1 MLNGPSYGVEI
12 RVRQPLKIVCV
23 GGGPAGLYFALLM
36 KKQQPSHEIIVYER
50 NAADDTFG
58 WGVVFS
64 DQTLGNFGDAD
75 PESKATI
82 LQSFAHWD
90 DIHVWFKGRK
100 IRSAGHGFSGISRIR
115 LLRILQDRCQEL
127 GVELEM
133 GHEVNSVR
141 DFDQADLIVASDG
154 MNSVVR
160 NEFADHFG
168 PQVDERKNRFI
179 WLGTRKVFDAFSFIF
194 IESEWGWFQA
204 HAYRFDSETS
214 TFIVETTED
223 SWRRAGLDRMS
234 GAESI
239 TFVESLFSKF
249 LDRHRLM
256 SNAAHLRGSDAWI
269 RFKRI
274 SNQNWVKD
282 NIVLMGDAAHTA
294 HFSIGS
300 GTKLAMEDAIAL
312 ARLMGDRSDLSIAQ
326 VLDHYETERK
336 IEVLKIQSSAR
347 NSTEWFEN
355 VDRYAGL
362 PPEQFAYSLLTRSQ
376 QASLMRRLLIDDGE
390 TVS

>member
-1 MLNGPSYGVEI
+1 MILNGPVYGVEI
-12 RVRQPLKIVCV
+12 RVREPLKIVCV

-90 DIHVWFKGRK
+90 DIHVWFKGHK
-100 IRSAGHGFSGISRIR
+100 IRSGGHGFSGISRIQ
-115 LLRILQDRCQEL
+115 LLHILQDRCQEL

-141 DFDQADLIVASDG
+141 NFDQADLIVASDG
-154 MNSVVR
+154 LNSVVR
-160 NEFADHFG
+160 NEFADHFR

-179 WLGTRKVFDAFSFIF
+179 WLGIQKVFDAFSFIF

-223 SWRRAGLDRMS
+223 SWRRAGLDQMT

-249 LDRHRLM
+249 LDSHRLM

-282 NIVLMGDAAHTA
+282 NIVLMGDAAH
-294 HFSIGS
+294 
-300 GTKLAMEDAIAL
+300 
-312 ARLMGDRSDLSIAQ
+312 
-326 VLDHYETERK
+326 
-336 IEVLKIQSSAR
+336 
-347 NSTEWFEN
+347 
-355 VDRYAGL
+355 
-362 PPEQFAYSLLTRSQ
+362 
-376 QASLMRRLLIDDGE
+376 
-390 TVS
+390 